1 MGMKKNTNSKI
12 FIGSNTKF
20 LELTLKKCIADSK
33 EDYCKDIESRVQAFI
48 LDQTHYSTF
57 TVWFFTSFFQ
67 KHVLVL
73 DMASGR
79 IDESQLSSD
88 EEKEVFASFTIK
100 GIEKM
105 QQAHQARQE
114 QNLLRNVDDD
124 RKDFFNLR
132 SQERGS
138 DSDVE
143 LYASDEEEE
152 SDESNNEE
160 SATEESQPNALQWSS
175 TLQQIKVKQF
185 SIHHGP
191 TRDLGKKC
199 NCQRFLQCT
208 YRRCLHWWNCPIN
221 SCISSF
227 KRRSNVHNNPSR
239 NFSLSRAE
247 HSHWNPWTSS
257 AGNVLGFWQV
267 YWSWSLQKNNP
278 KVPLHDSGEI
288 FTSCRLDCRRPKQSP
303 LQSLLPYNSLGAEV
317 CQIKEQICIWIC

>member
-1 MGMKKNTNSKI
+1 
-12 FIGSNTKF
+12 
-20 LELTLKKCIADSK
+20 
-33 EDYCKDIESRVQAFI
+33 
-48 LDQTHYSTF
+48 
-57 TVWFFTSFFQ
+57 
-67 KHVLVL
+67 
-73 DMASGR
+73 MASGR

-88 EEKEVFASFTIK
+88 EEQEVFASFTIK

-152 SDESNNEE
+152 SDESSNEE

-175 TLQQIKVKQF
+175 TLQQINVKQF

-199 NCQRFLQCT
+199 NSQRFLQCI
-208 YRRCLHWWNCPIN
+208 YQRCLH
-221 SCISSF
+221 
-227 KRRSNVHNNPSR
+227 
-239 NFSLSRAE
+239 
-247 HSHWNPWTSS
+247 
-257 AGNVLGFWQV
+257 
-267 YWSWSLQKNNP
+267 
-278 KVPLHDSGEI
+278 
-288 FTSCRLDCRRPKQSP
+288 
-303 LQSLLPYNSLGAEV
+303 
-317 CQIKEQICIWIC
+317 